1 MLISLF
7 AQLQHAMRLRAFII
21 SATAV
26 ITIATRA
33 VAFDYPK
40 DAVIY
45 EGSVGTTPVKITASA
60 RPFDRT
66 AHKVT
71 DLRSV
76 GTAEKED
83 WRSATIDGIE
93 VVGTDQTLPRDG
105 LPQLAS
111 LTIWFGT
118 TKVDLPV
125 RHLHHVFLPH
135 LDAATFRGNYV
146 HTLVAFS
153 ADAKAVFISL
163 GVGDGGG
170 SGTYDLRVTADGAV
184 SNEPLYR
191 PEP

>member
-1 MLISLF
+1 MI
-7 AQLQHAMRLRAFII
+7 HAIG
-21 SATAV
+21 V
-26 ITIATRA
+26 ITMATRA

-45 EGSVGTTPVKITASA
+45 AGSVGSTPVKITASA

-66 AHKVT
+66 AHQVT
-71 DLRSV
+71 DLRNV

-83 WRSATIDGIE
+83 WRSATVDGIE
-93 VVGTDQTLPRDG
+93 VLGTDQTLPRDG
-105 LPQLAS
+105 LPQLSA

-118 TKVDLPV
+118 IKVDVPV

-135 LDAATFRGNYV
+135 LDAATFRGSHV

-170 SGTYDLRVTADGAV
+170 SGTHDLRVTADGTV
-184 SNEPLYR
+184 STEPLHR
-191 PEP
+191 PAP

>member
-1 MLISLF
+1 
-7 AQLQHAMRLRAFII
+7 MRLRTFII
-21 SATAV
+21 SAIGV
-26 ITIATRA
+26 ITVTTRA
-33 VAFDYPK
+33 VAFEYPK

-71 DLRSV
+71 ELRNV

-83 WRSATIDGIE
+83 WRSATIDGVE
-93 VVGTDQTLPRDG
+93 VVGTDQTLPKDG
-105 LPQLAS
+105 LPQLSS

-118 TKVDLPV
+118 TKVDV
-125 RHLHHVFLPH
+125 SKRHLHHVFLPH
-135 LDAATFRGNYV
+135 LGAATFKKSYA
-146 HTLVAFS
+146 HTLIAFS
-153 ADAKAVFISL
+153 ADARAVFISL

-170 SGTYDLRVTADGAV
+170 SGTYDLRVTADGTV
-184 SNEPLYR
+184 STEPLHR

>member
-1 MLISLF
+1 
-7 AQLQHAMRLRAFII
+7 MRRNAFII
-21 SATAV
+21 NAIGV

-33 VAFDYPK
+33 AAFDYPT
-40 DAVIY
+40 DAVIF
-45 EGSVGTTPVKITASA
+45 EGSVGSTPVKITASA

-71 DLRSV
+71 ELRNV

-83 WRSATIDGIE
+83 WRSATIDGVA

-105 LPQLAS
+105 LPQLSS

-125 RHLHHVFLPH
+125 RQLHHVFLPH

-163 GVGDGGG
+163 GVGDGGS
-170 SGTYDLRVTADGAV
+170 SGTYDLRVTADGIV
-184 SNEPLYR
+184 STGPLHR
-191 PEP
+191 PGP